1 MLSIAGFNFSC
12 GQKGTDLAFDGA
24 ETISRD
30 IWHPVKE
37 PLAGSQF
44 TPPIFSPEGLNAARD
59 LQNAQTIGDILL
71 TAFPLAIAPL
81 REPLS
86 AFANYYHDFGSA
98 ILRADM
104 DMSGQITNPRKIVS
118 DWQPMTPL
126 GAFRE
131 PLAQTVLFNQAIAD
145 GRSWRAQIFTYRSDL
160 MPHGNALHTDQPEG
174 APFDLIGLAVSSNPT
189 KVVPHKDELSILA
202 RSIFAP
208 VLDLRLD
215 DPQLQPKLAD
225 FNGQLFNQG
234 VHVAAAK
241 NVREQLREAL
251 VELAPGKLNI
261 MTGMDIHVQADRVDP
276 KRVCGKFVTNF
287 NPYNNWSQPE

>member
-1 MLSIAGFNFSC
+1 MALRGR
-12 GQKGTDLAFDGA
+12 
-24 ETISRD
+24 EVISHD
-30 IWHPVKE
+30 TWFPVAQS
-37 PLAGSQF
+37 LAGSQF
-44 TPPIFSPEGLNAARD
+44 TPPTFSPEGLKAARD
-59 LQNAQTIGDILL
+59 LKNAKTIGDILR

-86 AFANYYHDFGSA
+86 AFADHFHEFGRA

-104 DMSGQITNPRKIVS
+104 DMSGQITNPRKVTS
-118 DWQPMTPL
+118 GWQPMTPL

-131 PLAQTVLFNQAIAD
+131 PLAQTVLFNQTIAD
-145 GRSWRAQIFTYRSDL
+145 GRSWSAQLFTYRSDL

-189 KVVPHKDELSILA
+189 KVVPHQDELSILG

-215 DPQLQPKLAD
+215 DPQLQPKLAN
-225 FNGQLFNQG
+225 FNEQLFNRGAQT
-234 VHVAAAK
+234 AAIK
-241 NVREQLREAL
+241 TVQEQLREAL
-251 VELAPGKLNI
+251 VELAPGNLNI

-287 NPYNNWSQPE
+287 NPYNNWTQPE

>member
-1 MLSIAGFNFSC
+1 M
-12 GQKGTDLAFDGA
+12 AFDGV
-24 ETISRD
+24 ETTSPALWR
-30 IWHPVKE
+30 PVE
-37 PLAGSQF
+37 QALAGSQF
-44 TPPIFSPEGLNAARD
+44 TPPIFSPESLRAGRELKAAR
-59 LQNAQTIGDILL
+59 TIGDILL

-86 AFANYYHDFGSA
+86 GFADHFHTFGSA

-104 DMSGQITNPRKIVS
+104 DMAGQITNPRKAVS
-118 DWQPMTPL
+118 GWQPMTPL

-131 PLAQTVLFNQAIAD
+131 PLAQTVLFNQAIAE
-145 GRSWRAQIFTYRSDL
+145 GRPWQAQLFAYRSDL

-215 DPQLQPKLAD
+215 DPLLQPKLGE

-234 VHVAAAK
+234 VQSAAVK
-241 NVREQLREAL
+241 GVREQLRDAL
-251 VELAPGKLNI
+251 VELAPGKMNI

-287 NPYNNWSQPE
+287 NPYNNWPQPDCR